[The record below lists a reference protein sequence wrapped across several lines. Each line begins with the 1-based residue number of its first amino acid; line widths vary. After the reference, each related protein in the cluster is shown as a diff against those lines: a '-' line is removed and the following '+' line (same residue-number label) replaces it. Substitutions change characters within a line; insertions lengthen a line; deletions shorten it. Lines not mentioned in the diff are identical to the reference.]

1 MVGYKNNQ
9 KNLHYYRCLKCNG
22 VSLSAK
28 TTPKGRTKS
37 AEHLFMELLE
47 QFQIKPELTPLIK
60 LQLTKLFNHYN
71 QHSFEEQRKWE
82 LELNKTQR
90 QIKELKIRLGLGQID
105 KETYDLTFEHLSNQL
120 LAIGKEL
127 NSGKPTI
134 SNLEEL
140 LEKSLQKLENLSKIW
155 VDSTL
160 DEKRRLH
167 KTMFPDGIFFD
178 PKNHQYLTR
187 KMNSYVELVS
197 SISSSCEDKKT
208 RTLQQSVEESCP
220 VPESRLELPTFGL

>member
-1 MVGYKNNQ
+1 M
-9 KNLHYYRCLKCNG
+9 
-22 VSLSAK
+22 
-28 TTPKGRTKS
+28 
-37 AEHLFMELLE
+37 
-47 QFQIKPELTPLIK
+47 
-60 LQLTKLFNHYN
+60 
-71 QHSFEEQRKWE
+71 
-82 LELNKTQR
+82 ELNKTQR

-155 VDSTL
+155 LDSTL

-197 SISSSCEDKKT
+197 SI
-208 RTLQQSVEESCP
+208 
-220 VPESRLELPTFGL
+220 